1 MLKRQCRGLE
11 KNFSRI
17 KNVYAGY
24 PYRDYDDILSQ
35 AWDARIN
42 AMQNNEDP
50 DKVRIIYPDFLLEKP
65 EIANAV
71 TKTIQNSW

>member
-1 MLKRQCRGLE
+1 
-11 KNFSRI
+11 
-17 KNVYAGY
+17 
-24 PYRDYDDILSQ
+24 LSSFWGT
-35 AWDARIN
+35 AHIN
-42 AMQNNEDP
+42 AMQNNDDP